1 MLYLKINN
9 SFYPATFTGK
19 MIDKDW
25 DNRSSKT
32 ITFLESSFVE
42 VNSILQ
48 DDVEWAIYDHQVIR
62 QQAVD
67 SETNQPL
74 YQEDSET
81 HEQVPVMEDV
91 DVSQEYDNSEYSIK
105 GDVIIHPDG
114 TISVKM
120 GKPTDLELAYELLYG
135 GNEE

>member
-19 MIDKDW
+19 VVDKDW

-32 ITFLESSFVE
+32 ITFLESSLVE

-62 QQAVD
+62 QQVVD
-67 SETNQPL
+67 PETDQPL

-135 GNEE
+135 GSGE

>member
-19 MIDKDW
+19 VVDKDW

-32 ITFLESSFVE
+32 ITFLESSFAE

-48 DDVEWAIYDHQVIR
+48 DDVEWSIYDNQVIT

-67 SETNQPL
+67 PETDQPL

-91 DVSQEYDNSEYSIK
+91 SVSQEYDNSEYSIK

>member
-19 MIDKDW
+19 VVDKDW

-48 DDVEWAIYDHQVIR
+48 DDVEWSIYDHQVIR

>member
-19 MIDKDW
+19 VVDKDW

-32 ITFLESSFVE
+32 ITFLESSFTE

-62 QQAVD
+62 QQAID
-67 SETNQPL
+67 PETDQPL
-74 YQEDSET
+74 FQEDSET

-91 DVSQEYDNSEYSIK
+91 DITQEYDNSEYSIK

-114 TISVKM
+114 TVSVKM

>member
-19 MIDKDW
+19 VVDKDW

-32 ITFLESSFVE
+32 ITFLESSFGA

-62 QQAVD
+62 QQAID